1 MIEKIYSFY
10 SRKRLIILDL
20 ILINLAMFLSFMMR
34 FDAEWPNFIHIRYFY
49 YLTLISLTFLIF
61 SNLYNSM
68 WKYASIAELY
78 SIIKTTA
85 LINITYIILL
95 YFLNIAFP
103 RSIILINSMAT
114 LILLGG
120 SRFALRTIREH
131 LIRKNGADSDARV
144 KALII
149 GAGDAGEIIVREMN
163 KHPEMGISVVGLI
176 DDDPAKQHLEIHGHK
191 VLGTREDIPKYIK
204 KFNVHE
210 VIIAIPSADGNTIKE
225 LYELSNQKTVRVKI
239 VPGVYEILNGDVNL
253 SQIREVKVEDLL
265 RRDPVD
271 LKTEDI
277 SEYLRDRTVLVS
289 GGGGSIGSEICRQ
302 IANFNPKE
310 IIILDINENS
320 TYFLELELKN
330 RFPHLDITPIIGS
343 IRDKGK
349 LDHVFSEYQPD
360 VVFHAA
366 AHKHVPLMESSPE
379 EAVKNNILG
388 TKKLAETADQYHV
401 KRFVLVSTDKAVNP
415 TNVMGASKR
424 AAEMI
429 IQSLSKKSRTKFMA
443 VRFGNV
449 LGSQGSVI
457 PIFKRQ
463 IANGGPVTVTHEDI
477 TRYFMTIPEAA
488 QLVIQAGAL
497 GKGGEVFI
505 LDMGEPVRI
514 KELAEDLITL
524 SGLTPYEDIDIEI
537 VGLRPG
543 EKLYEEL
550 LLETEE
556 STATEHER
564 IFINHLELVEC
575 DSLSSVLNRLEFLA
589 RKKDERGIISTL
601 VELVECYEPQ
611 RDNLTRVDFRNKK
624 NA

>member
-1 MIEKIYSFY
+1 MIEKIYRFY
-10 SRKRLIILDL
+10 SRKRLIFLDL
-20 ILINLAMFLSFMMR
+20 LLINLAMLLSFMMR
-34 FDAEWPNFIHIRYFY
+34 FDAEWTNFIQIHYFY
-49 YLTLISLTFLIF
+49 YLTLISLFYLIF

-78 SIIKTTA
+78 SIIKVTA
-85 LINITYIILL
+85 LINTTYIILL
-95 YFLNIAFP
+95 YFLTISFP
-103 RSIILINSMAT
+103 RSIILINSMAS

-120 SRFALRTIREH
+120 SRFALRTLREY
-131 LIRKNGADSDARV
+131 LIRKNGTDSDARV
-144 KALII
+144 RALII
-149 GAGDAGEIIVREMN
+149 GAGDAGEIIVRELN

-265 RRDPVD
+265 RRDPVN
-271 LKTEDI
+271 LKMEEI
-277 SEYLRDRTVLVS
+277 SEYLRDRTVLVT

-302 IANFNPKE
+302 IANFNPAE
-310 IIILDINENS
+310 IIIFDINENS
-320 TYFLELELKN
+320 TYFLELEMKN
-330 RFPHLDITPIIGS
+330 KFPHLTITPIIGS
-343 IRDKGK
+343 IRDKAK
-349 LDHVFSEYQPD
+349 LEQVFSEYQPD

-388 TKKLAETADQYHV
+388 TKKLAETADHYQV

-429 IQSLSKKSRTKFMA
+429 IQSMSKKSRTKFMA

-449 LGSQGSVI
+449 LGSKGSVI

-463 IANGGPVTVTHEDI
+463 IAGGGPVTVTHEEI

-497 GKGGEVFI
+497 GQGGEVFV

-524 SGLTPYEDIDIEI
+524 SGLTPYEDIDIDI
-537 VGLRPG
+537 IGLRPG

-564 IFINHLELVEC
+564 IFINHLDLVEE
-575 DSLSSVLNRLEFLA
+575 DKLNSVLNRLKFLA
-589 RKKDERGIISTL
+589 KKRDERGIISNL
-601 VELVECYEPQ
+601 VKLVASYEPQ
-611 RDNLTRVDFRNKK
+611 RDNVTRVDFRKKK

>member
-1 MIEKIYSFY
+1 
-10 SRKRLIILDL
+10 
-20 ILINLAMFLSFMMR
+20 
-34 FDAEWPNFIHIRYFY
+34 
-49 YLTLISLTFLIF
+49 
-61 SNLYNSM
+61 
-68 WKYASIAELY
+68 
-78 SIIKTTA
+78 
-85 LINITYIILL
+85 
-95 YFLNIAFP
+95 
-103 RSIILINSMAT
+103 
-114 LILLGG
+114 
-120 SRFALRTIREH
+120 
-131 LIRKNGADSDARV
+131 
-144 KALII
+144 
-149 GAGDAGEIIVREMN
+149 
-163 KHPEMGISVVGLI
+163 
-176 DDDPAKQHLEIHGHK
+176 
-191 VLGTREDIPKYIK
+191 
-204 KFNVHE
+204 VHE

-265 RRDPVD
+265 RRDPVN
-271 LKTEDI
+271 LKMEEI
-277 SEYLRDRTVLVS
+277 SEYLRDRTVLVT

-302 IANFNPKE
+302 IANFNPAE
-310 IIILDINENS
+310 IIIFDINENS
-320 TYFLELELKN
+320 TYFLELEMKN
-330 RFPHLDITPIIGS
+330 KFPHLTITPIIGS
-343 IRDKGK
+343 IRDKAK
-349 LDHVFSEYQPD
+349 LEQVFSEYQPD

-388 TKKLAETADQYHV
+388 TKKLAETADHYQV

-429 IQSLSKKSRTKFMA
+429 IQSMSKKSRTKFMA

-449 LGSQGSVI
+449 LGSKGSVI

-463 IANGGPVTVTHEDI
+463 IADGGPLTVTHEDI

-497 GKGGEVFI
+497 GQGGEVFI

-524 SGLTPYEDIDIEI
+524 SGLTPYEDIDIDI
-537 VGLRPG
+537 IGLRPG

-564 IFINHLELVEC
+564 IFINHLDLVEE
-575 DSLSSVLNRLEFLA
+575 DKLNSVLNRLEFLA
-589 RKKDERGIISTL
+589 KKKDERGIISNL
-601 VELVECYEPQ
+601 VKLVDSYEPQ
-611 RDNLTRVDFRNKK
+611 RDNVTRVDFRKKK